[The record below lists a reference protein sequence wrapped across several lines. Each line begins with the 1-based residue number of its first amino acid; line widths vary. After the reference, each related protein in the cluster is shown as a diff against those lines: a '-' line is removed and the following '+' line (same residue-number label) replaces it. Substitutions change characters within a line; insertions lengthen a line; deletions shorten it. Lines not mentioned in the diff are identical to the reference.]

1 MIRRF
6 PRVQQLIWTGAK
18 EVEVRVTVIIIDGDD
33 DDDDDDGD
41 DDDDDG
47 DDDHYI
53 VSSKPLNLM
62 SSDGQGPQLQA
73 DVSSCIMGKRTSN
86 RVQFSLS

>member
-18 EVEVRVTVIIIDGDD
+18 EVEVRVTVIIMDGDD

-41 DDDDDG
+41 EGQDD
-47 DDDHYI
+47 I
-53 VSSKPLNLM
+53 TRPSPVSSGSVPVWWR
-62 SSDGQGPQLQA
+62 SHS
-73 DVSSCIMGKRTSN
+73 V
-86 RVQFSLS
+86 